1 MGKLILVRHGR
12 TDLNRPGKE
21 ERLRA
26 WKDIP
31 LDSYGEQE
39 AEETARQLAGH
50 RINVIYSSDLLRA
63 RQTAEALQR
72 VSGAR
77 VVHSPHLRPWNLG
90 TLAGKKVHD
99 IIPTLERLNR
109 KLSERAPGG
118 ESFDEFYE
126 RYARQIE
133 EILAVAESSAG
144 CVAAVTHGRN
154 FMALPTILEKGD
166 RSRIPVMSPVS
177 TAGVFMVE
185 KHANAWRIAS
195 NHSNGNGHDNPRP
208 DPPPT
213 FIPTS
218 S

>member
-1 MGKLILVRHGR
+1 MGKLILIRHGR

-31 LDSYGEQE
+31 LDSCGMQE
-39 AEETARQLAGH
+39 AEETARQLADQ

-77 VVHSPHLRPWNLG
+77 IVHSSHLRPWNLG
-90 TLAGKKVHD
+90 TLAGQLVHD
-99 IIPTLERLNR
+99 IIPTLERLNAQLNE
-109 KLSERAPGG
+109 KAPGG

-126 RYARQIE
+126 RYSRQIE
-133 EILAVAESSAG
+133 EILTVAEGSSG

-166 RSRIPVMSPVS
+166 RRHIPVMSPVS

-185 KHANAWRIAS
+185 KHADAWKIAN
-195 NHSNGNGHDNPRP
+195 NHSSGNGHEGLRL

-213 FIPTS
+213 FVPTS

>member
-31 LDSYGEQE
+31 LDNYGMQE
-39 AEETARQLAGH
+39 AEETARLLSSH
-50 RINVIYSSDLLRA
+50 RINLIYSSDLLRA
-63 RQTAEALQR
+63 RQTADALQR

-77 VVHSPHLRPWNLG
+77 IVHSPHLRPWNLG
-90 TLAGKKVHD
+90 ALAGELVHD
-99 IIPTLERLNR
+99 IIPILQRLNR
-109 KLSERAPGG
+109 QLNEKAPGG
-118 ESFDEFYE
+118 ESFDDFYE
-126 RYARQIE
+126 RYSKQIE
-133 EILAVAESSAG
+133 EILAVAEGSSG

-166 RSRIPVMSPVS
+166 RSCIPVMSPVS

-185 KHANAWRIAS
+185 KHGDAWRIAS
-195 NHSNGNGHDNPRP
+195 SHSVGDGHGNFRP

-213 FIPTS
+213 FVPS
-218 S
+218 SS

>member
-1 MGKLILVRHGR
+1 MGKLILIRHGR
-12 TDLNRPGKE
+12 TDLNRPGKQ

-31 LDSYGEQE
+31 LDSCGMQE
-39 AEETARQLAGH
+39 AEDTARQLAGH
-50 RINVIYSSDLLRA
+50 RIHVIYSSDLLRA

-77 VVHSPHLRPWNLG
+77 IVHSSHLRPWNLG
-90 TLAGKKVHD
+90 TLAGELVHD
-99 IIPTLERLNR
+99 IIPILQRLNR
-109 KLSERAPGG
+109 QLNEKAPGG

-126 RYARQIE
+126 RYSRQIE
-133 EILAVAESSAG
+133 EILAVAESSSG
-144 CVAAVTHGRN
+144 YVAAVTHGRN

-166 RSRIPVMSPVS
+166 RSNIPVMSPVS
-177 TAGVFMVE
+177 TAGVYMVE
-185 KHANAWRIAS
+185 KHASAWRIAS
-195 NHSNGNGHDNPRP
+195 NHANGSGHDSL
-208 DPPPT
+208 PPQQAPT